1 MHIQSH
7 HDHGDVGDLCFWLTI
22 GDCDPRTLGYGVPAE
37 HAELE
42 LAKRMWNK
50 IGNPFHNFTIPN
62 VDLGWQEDPLGLRPD
77 WRDLPSPD
85 KKLLGTAMM
94 TGGVLLASPGI
105 SYFHVPFTGWYG
117 IAFNIAGG
125 AILFGA
131 GYYIFNS

>member
-1 MHIQSH
+1 M
-7 HDHGDVGDLCFWLTI
+7 TI